1 MKQFTKILLGFFTL
15 VLLAT
20 PGFAQSTAD
29 EYFKAAHTRLQN
41 RDLAGAIAALD
52 KAIELKPDFSR
63 AYLQRGRF
71 HVMQG
76 AVDAAIADFDKAI
89 LIDPQLAD
97 TYSERARLRQMKNNV
112 SGALSDLD
120 NAIVRGYRSDAVYTQ
135 RSSLRMMTGD
145 LKGAIA
151 DADAAISLNPN
162 RIGNYLSRGSA
173 REAAGDIDGA
183 LSDYN
188 YIIERFERKEAERIA
203 AGKSERTAVPFDITS
218 PVISGPEVPNAEE
231 KTKDPKSLR
240 SVTMLGGQAVMK
252 LDMRPGM
259 TPEQMEYLP
268 NVAGA
273 YSNRAHLYS
282 KKGESAEALASFTK
296 AIKINPFFGTYYG
309 RARELR
315 KTGDLDGAI
324 ADFTTAIKLRP
335 DMGPFYFER
344 GTTYLEMN
352 RDEEAERDFVQAL
365 ALEPRL
371 KATIETRRGEAKQK
385 REKTP

>member
-15 VLLAT
+15 ILLAT

-97 TYSERARLRQMKNNV
+97 AYSERARLRHMKNDL

-120 NAIVRGYRSDAVYTQ
+120 NAIVKGSRSDAIHTQ
-135 RSSLRMMTGD
+135 RSFLRLSTND
-145 LKGAIA
+145 FKGAIA
-151 DADAAISLNPN
+151 DADAAVSINPN
-162 RIGNYLSRGSA
+162 RIGNYLSRGLA
-173 REAAGDIDGA
+173 KEAGGDIDGA

-188 YIIERFERKEAERIA
+188 YIILRFEQKEAERLTT
-203 AGKSERTAVPFDITS
+203 GKSERSAAPFDLSS
-218 PVISGPEVPNAEE
+218 PVISGPTSSQGKTDGSKTSREVTQIE
-231 KTKDPKSLR
+231 
-240 SVTMLGGQAVMK
+240 GQAMMK
-252 LDMRPGM
+252 VDARPGM

-268 NVAGA
+268 NVAGT
-273 YSNRAHLYS
+273 YSNRARIYS
-282 KKGESAEALASFTK
+282 KRGDSDAAIADLSK
-296 AIKINPFFGTYYG
+296 AIKIYPFFGMYY
-309 RARELR
+309 ELAKERR

-324 ADFTTAIKLRP
+324 AAFTKAIELRP
-335 DMGPFYFER
+335 MAPFYLER
-344 GTTYLEMN
+344 GTTYLQMN
-352 RDEEAERDFVQAL
+352 RDELAEKDFAQAL
-365 ALEPRL
+365 SLEPGL
-371 KATIETRRGEAKQK
+371 KSTIETRRAEAKQK
-385 REKTP
+385 REKKP